1 MSPQTQGL
9 VAVAP
14 VPGSLKSKHL
24 ACYEDWGV
32 IGGTQPSWLP
42 SPFAQPTLAL
52 KCWERFST
60 VSLPRI
66 STVNDFSVSE
76 QPDRLSLWALQPT
89 VLRPKDLSRSAHE
102 AIRDMSKLFISDASN
117 FNLRSI
123 QDVAFTLGT
132 PDSIGHRESAV
143 ASGCK
148 HHRYFKSKWNK
159 TSNENSM
166 LDIFQSAQRGRC
178 DFGLR
183 LPVGKRWENCLRC
196 VLRSASYR
204 RCCVKLLRCSS
215 CFAESIVGISR
226 CRPWPSVLVMAENIN
241 MDEQTDLCFNPS

>member
-1 MSPQTQGL
+1 MLQ
-9 VAVAP
+9 
-14 VPGSLKSKHL
+14 
-24 ACYEDWGV
+24 
-32 IGGTQPSWLP
+32 
-42 SPFAQPTLAL
+42 
-52 KCWERFST
+52 
-60 VSLPRI
+60 I
-66 STVNDFSVSE
+66 STY
-76 QPDRLSLWALQPT
+76 
-89 VLRPKDLSRSAHE
+89 LR
-102 AIRDMSKLFISDASN
+102 F
-117 FNLRSI
+117 I

-148 HHRYFKSKWNK
+148 RHRYFKSKWNK

-196 VLRSASYR
+196 VLRPASYR

-226 CRPWPSVLVMAENIN
+226 CRPWPSVLAMAENIN
-241 MDEQTDLCFNPS
+241 MDEQTDCQTSVSMFQSLLTFGGPRTMLLVQRCR